1 VNTVIIPRAC
11 DNYSP
16 NAEGLIFVEFDSV
29 HSARQ
34 VASVLNGRKFADK
47 TVVVAFVSNS
57 FILALHSCRFLRFFI
72 CASSAVRRAGVC
84 LAKAD
89 IRAAVVERW
98 CGWIHAYCGF

>member
-34 VASVLNGRKFADK
+34 AAAVLNGRKFADK
-47 TVVVAFVSNS
+47 TVVVAFVSDS
-57 FILALHSCRFLRFFI
+57 SILALHSCRFLKFVSVRHLQYDEQEF
-72 CASSAVRRAGVC
+72 ASRR
-84 LAKAD
+84 L
-89 IRAAVVERW
+89 I
-98 CGWIHAYCGF
+98 

>member
-34 VASVLNGRKFADK
+34 AASVLNGRKFADK
-47 TVVVAFVSNS
+47 TVVVAFVSDS
-57 FILALHSCRFLRFFI
+57 FILALHSCRFLRFFYLCVI
-72 CASSAVRRAGVC
+72 CSTTSRSLPREG
-84 LAKAD
+84 
-89 IRAAVVERW
+89 
-98 CGWIHAYCGF
+98 